1 MTVSIRRAMLVAV
14 ATFSVHVGTPVALA
28 ECFSPSVGP
37 DIVVGEI
44 PMLWKWGTVN
54 GITGYSMST
63 DSCNFGDTG
72 IPFIEHSTQHPII
85 AQNMYRVKQGRIEQ
99 IGMGWV
105 KHTFGAAA
113 NTTCCFCD
121 NPNSFQMLGPGCSDP
136 YDAGTNGSQSRLGPR
151 SDINPFTGDF
161 QYPYTWQGQGGD
173 AIYKRLQVHEADLDP
188 ALNPDAQYFVEV
200 QYITP
205 SEAGT
210 GNQFNNVSYRPALV
224 GAHDENGWVMNTT
237 GQTIRK
243 KPAVSVWK
251 TSDPSVNFTNV
262 DVPDDGRLILA
273 FKTSDNGDGTWHYEY
288 AIYNMNCH
296 RSASGFSVPI
306 PPLVTVTNVGFH
318 DVDSHSGEPFD
329 TTDWTATV
337 TGQEVQWAA
346 ASFAENADANAL
358 RWGTLYNYWFD
369 ADTAPTDGEVTLGL
383 FLPGSPDS
391 MTAIA
396 AVPKDFCLLSPECYP
411 ECSIVP
417 SGLLWFELCHRGPD
431 IEGFPECNCND
442 FDSNGFVD
450 LRDFA
455 MFQLAFSGEEQ

>member
-1 MTVSIRRAMLVAV
+1 MPISIRRVMLLAAVVGALHVAMLGA
-14 ATFSVHVGTPVALA
+14 SA
-28 ECFSPSVGP
+28 ECFNASAGP

-44 PMLWKWGTVN
+44 PMLWKWGTVG

-63 DSCNFGDTG
+63 DSCNFGDAG
-72 IPFIEHSTQHPII
+72 IPFIEQSTQHPII

-99 IGMGWV
+99 IGMGWA

-136 YDAGTNGSQSRLGPR
+136 YDAGTNGSQARLGPR
-151 SDINPFTGDF
+151 SEINPFTGAF
-161 QYPYTWQGQGGD
+161 PWPFTWQGQAGD

-188 ALNPDAQYFVEV
+188 AANADALYYVEV

-210 GNQFNNVSYRPALV
+210 GNQFNNVSYRQAVV
-224 GAHDENGWVMNTT
+224 GAHDETGWVLSTT
-237 GQTIRK
+237 GQTFRK
-243 KPAVSVWK
+243 KAAVSAWK
-251 TSDPSVNFTNV
+251 TTNPSVDFTNV

-273 FKTSDNGDGTWHYEY
+273 HKTSDNGDGTWHYEY

-306 PPLVTVTNVGFH
+306 PPLVTITNVGFH

-329 TTDWTATV
+329 TTDWTPAVSGLT
-337 TGQEVQWAA
+337 VQWATAPFVANA
-346 ASFAENADANAL
+346 AANAL

-369 ADTAPTDGEVTLGL
+369 ADTEPADGEVAIDL
-383 FLPGSPDS
+383 FRPGSPDS

-396 AVPKDFCLLSPECYP
+396 PVPGEFCLLSPECFP
-411 ECSIVP
+411 DCSLVLT
-417 SGLLWFELCHRGPD
+417 GYTWFEFCVRGPD
-431 IEGFPECNCND
+431 TEGYAVCHCND
-442 FDSNGFVD
+442 F
-450 LRDFA
+450 
-455 MFQLAFSGEEQ
+455 